1 MYICIHVSG
10 MCEFVLLFLSK
21 CGLPVH
27 FYCEDLSA
35 LMDQKINT
43 LIACFDAYKDAQ
55 LKYSQLLKF

>member
-1 MYICIHVSG
+1 

-21 CGLPVH
+21 CGLPVL
-27 FYCEDLSA
+27 FYCEDLSV